1 MTLWHV
7 ICGFAPPPIKN
18 PGYAYD
24 SGSRFSTC
32 FFFQLLLATGSN
44 RFLTNVYSISYAK
57 QYKAF
62 KHYC

>member
-1 MTLWHV
+1 MTLLHV
-7 ICGFAPPPIKN
+7 IFGFAPPPIKN

-24 SGSRFSTC
+24 LGSRFSAC
-32 FFFQLLLATGSN
+32 FFQLLSATGSN

-62 KHYC
+62 KHY